1 MRKNNEFKLYF
12 GLIFIIICYSVV
24 AYNTEDITKL
34 STILTTITAIIAA
47 GSFWIQLERSKNLD
61 EANFIMTL
69 NDQFIA
75 NDNMTRIEHILA
87 WYFNDFAKGKEAK
100 LDLNLDLRHDD
111 RLRLINYLV
120 YMEGLAALV
129 KRDVM
134 HLGIIDDLFAYR
146 FFIAVNNPVVQQT
159 ELLPYKEFYKGCYDL
174 SEMWTKKWREE
185 KRSIPLDQYSLF
197 ECDRRGQK

>member
-34 STILTTITAIIAA
+34 STILTTITAIIAT